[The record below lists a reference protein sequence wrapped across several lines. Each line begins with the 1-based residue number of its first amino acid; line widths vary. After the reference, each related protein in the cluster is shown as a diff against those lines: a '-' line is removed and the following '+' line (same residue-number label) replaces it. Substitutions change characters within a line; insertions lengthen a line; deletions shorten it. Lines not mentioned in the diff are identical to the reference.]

1 MESDEARKAMIARVQ
16 ATAEKYPFFLD
27 LPEVEMGEIY
37 SPIAGRNDQGM
48 YVRALY
54 MICAVGNVTGRCG
67 DNLCGEPIEGLKE
80 PPPETVMRIAKAK
93 AKAK

>member
-37 SPIAGRNDQGM
+37 SPIAGRNDQHQ
-48 YVRALY
+48 YVNALY
-54 MICAVGNVTGRCG
+54 MICAAGEVTGRCG
-67 DNLCGEPIEGLKE
+67 DNLCGKPIAGLKE
-80 PPPETVMRIAKAK
+80 PSPQTTMKIGKAK
-93 AKAK
+93 AK